1 MQSLIKFVRLFFLSL
16 VFLPKTMQVKIS
28 AVIITFNEEKNI
40 QRCLNSL
47 EGVVDEIVVVDS
59 FSTDK
64 TQEICKKHNV
74 QFVSHA
80 FEGHIQQKNWA
91 ITQAS
96 NKYVLSLDAD
106 EALSE
111 ELKKSI
117 LEVKNNWQHEG
128 YCFNRMTNYCGKW
141 IKHGHWY
148 PDVKLRLW
156 DSTKGKWGGKN
167 PHDTYLLNSGEKGKH
182 IKGDLHHYSY
192 YTVEEHWKQADKFST
207 IAAKAYHEAGKK
219 SSWFKVMFSPLSR
232 FVSSYFF
239 NGGFLD
245 GQYGWVIA
253 RITYWE
259 TRQKYLK
266 LKELY
271 LKG

>member
-1 MQSLIKFVRLFFLSL
+1 MK
-16 VFLPKTMQVKIS
+16 VKLS

-40 QRCLNSL
+40 ERCLDSL
-47 EGVVDEIVVVDS
+47 TGIVDEIVVVDS

-64 TQEICKKHNV
+64 TKELCESKGASFITHK
-74 QFVSHA
+74 
-80 FEGHIQQKNWA
+80 FEGHIEQKNWA

-96 NKYVLSLDAD
+96 HKYVLSLDAD

-111 ELKKSI
+111 KLKQSI
-117 LEVKNNWQHEG
+117 LEAKNDWKQDG
-128 YCFNRMTNYCGKW
+128 YSFNRLTNYCGKW

-156 DSTKGKWGGKN
+156 DSTKGNWGGKN
-167 PHDTYLLNSGEKGKH
+167 PHDTYILNEDSTNKH
-182 IKGDLHHYSY
+182 LKGDLLHYSY
-192 YTVEEHWKQADKFST
+192 YTIDEHWAQAEKFSS
-207 IAAKAYHEAGKK
+207 IAANAYHQENKT
-219 SSWFKVMFSPLSR
+219 SSWFKIILSPISR

-239 NGGFLD
+239 NLGFLD
-245 GQYGWVIA
+245 GKYGWTIA
-253 RITYWE
+253 KITYWE

-266 LKELY
+266 LRKLN